1 MSCERTLFI
10 AHRSRSGLESQVGFE
25 LTSRSARFVFRQTPG
40 RQSSERINKPMIKH
54 YLLSPGPTPIPNEVA
69 LAMSETMIHHRTPQF
84 NKIFDE
90 ARQGL
95 QKLFGTKNDVLML
108 ASSGTGAMEASVA
121 NLFSPGDKVL
131 VINGG
136 KFGERWLNISNAFG
150 LNPVELKVEW
160 GQPVKVDAVE
170 KQLKAHPD
178 LKGVMI
184 QASETSTTVL
194 HPVKE
199 IAKLTKDGPL
209 FLVDG
214 VTAVGV
220 VSIPLD
226 EWGLD
231 VLVTGS
237 QKAMMLPPGLGFI
250 ALSDRAWERTKR
262 ATLPRFYFDL
272 NLERKN
278 QQKGSGAF
286 TPAVS
291 LIFGARASLEMIQ
304 REGLDRVYA
313 RHARMSRATR
323 AAATALG
330 LKLLAPDSP
339 SPAATGVYLPNGI
352 DADQVL
358 DYLRDHMN
366 ITLAEGQDQL
376 KGKVIRIAHV
386 GYMGAFDVITA
397 VAALEMVL
405 RKFGVELPFGK
416 GVAAAQEVL
425 MESLV

>member
-1 MSCERTLFI
+1 
-10 AHRSRSGLESQVGFE
+10 
-25 LTSRSARFVFRQTPG
+25 
-40 RQSSERINKPMIKH
+40 MIKQ

-84 NKIFDE
+84 NQVFE
-90 ARQGL
+90 QARQGL
-95 QKLFGTKNDVLML
+95 KTLFATSGDVLML
-108 ASSGTGAMEASVA
+108 ASSGTGAMEAAVS

-131 VINGG
+131 VVNGG
-136 KFGERWLNISNAFG
+136 KFGERWSNIANAFG
-150 LNPVELKVEW
+150 LEPIEVKVEW
-160 GQPVKVDAVE
+160 GQAVKVEEVAKE
-170 KQLKAHPD
+170 LELHPD
-178 LKGVMI
+178 IQGVMI

-199 IAKLTKDGPL
+199 IAKLTKNGPL

-220 VSIPLD
+220 LPVPLD
-226 EWGLD
+226 EWGID
-231 VLVTGS
+231 ALVTGS
-237 QKAMMLPPGLGFI
+237 QKALMLPPGLGFI
-250 ALSDRAWERTKR
+250 ALSERAWQKTKK
-262 ATLPRFYFDL
+262 AKLPRFYFDL

-278 QQKGSGAF
+278 QAKGSGAF

-291 LIFGARASLEMIQ
+291 LIFGLRASLNMMAQ
-304 REGLDRVYA
+304 EGFDRVYA

-323 AAATALG
+323 AAATAMG

-339 SPAATGVYLPNGI
+339 SPAATGIFLPKGI
-352 DADQVL
+352 DADKVL
-358 DYLRDHMN
+358 DYLRDQMGV
-366 ITLAEGQDQL
+366 TLAEGQDQL

-397 VAALEMVL
+397 IAALEMAL
-405 RKFGVELPFGK
+405 RKFGAEIPFGH

-425 MESLV
+425 MEALN

>member
-1 MSCERTLFI
+1 
-10 AHRSRSGLESQVGFE
+10 
-25 LTSRSARFVFRQTPG
+25 
-40 RQSSERINKPMIKH
+40 MIKQ

-69 LAMSETMIHHRTPQF
+69 LAMAETMIHHRTPQF

-90 ARQGL
+90 ARKGL
-95 QKLFGTKNDVLML
+95 QELFGTKNDVLML

-150 LNPVELKVEW
+150 LDPIELKVEW
-160 GQPVKVDAVE
+160 GQAVKVGEVE
-170 KQLKAHPD
+170 KKLKANPD
-178 LKGVMI
+178 IQAVMI

-194 HPVKE
+194 HPIKE
-199 IAKLTKDGPL
+199 IAKLTQNGPL

-220 VSIPLD
+220 VPLPLD

-231 VLVTGS
+231 VLVTGA
-237 QKAMMLPPGLGFI
+237 QKALMLPPGLGFI
-250 ALSDRAWERTKR
+250 ALSDRAWDKTKK
-262 ATLPRFYFDL
+262 AKLPRFYFDL

-291 LIFGARASLEMIQ
+291 LIFGVRASLQMIQ
-304 REGLDRVYA
+304 REGVENVYA
-313 RHARMSRATR
+313 RHDRLCRATR
-323 AAATALG
+323 AAAKAMG
-330 LKLLAPDSP
+330 LKLLAPDNP
-339 SPAATGVYLPNGI
+339 SPAATGIYLPVGI
-352 DADQVL
+352 DADAVL
-358 DYLRDHMN
+358 EYLRDKMN
-366 ITLAEGQDQL
+366 VILAEGQDQL
-376 KGKVIRIAHV
+376 KGKAIRIAHI

-397 VAALEMVL
+397 IAALEMAL
-405 RKFGVELPFGK
+405 RRFGVEIPFGK

-425 MESLV
+425 MEALG

>member
-1 MSCERTLFI
+1 
-10 AHRSRSGLESQVGFE
+10 
-25 LTSRSARFVFRQTPG
+25 
-40 RQSSERINKPMIKH
+40 MIKQ

-84 NKIFDE
+84 NKVFEE

-95 QKLFGTKNDVLML
+95 KTLFGTRGDVLML
-108 ASSGTGAMEASVA
+108 ACSGTGAMEAAVS

-136 KFGERWLNISNAFG
+136 KFGERWLNIANAFG
-150 LNPVELKVEW
+150 LDPIEVKVEW
-160 GQPVKVDAVE
+160 GQAVKVDVVE
-170 KQLKAHPD
+170 KQLRLHPEIQS
-178 LKGVMI
+178 VML

-199 IAKLTKDGPL
+199 IASLTKNGPL
-209 FLVDG
+209 LIVDG

-220 VSIPLD
+220 LRVPLD
-226 EWGLD
+226 EWGID
-231 VLVTGS
+231 ALVTGS
-237 QKAMMLPPGLGFI
+237 QKALMLPPGLGFI
-250 ALSDRAWERTKR
+250 ALSERAWQKTKK
-262 ATLPRFYFDL
+262 AKLPRFYFDL

-278 QQKGSGAF
+278 QAKGSGAF

-291 LIFGARASLEMIQ
+291 LIFGLRASLNMMA

-313 RHARMSRATR
+313 RHARMARATR
-323 AAATALG
+323 AAAITMG

-339 SPAATGVYLPNGI
+339 SPAATGIFLPAGL
-352 DADQVL
+352 DADKVL
-358 DYLRDHMN
+358 DYLRDQMGVV
-366 ITLAEGQDQL
+366 LAEGQDQL
-376 KGKVIRIAHV
+376 KGKAIRIAHV

-397 VAALEMVL
+397 IAALEMAL
-405 RKFGVELPFGK
+405 RKFGAEIPFGR

-425 MESLV
+425 MEALN

>member
-1 MSCERTLFI
+1 
-10 AHRSRSGLESQVGFE
+10 
-25 LTSRSARFVFRQTPG
+25 
-40 RQSSERINKPMIKH
+40 MIKQ

-69 LAMSETMIHHRTPQF
+69 LAMAETMIHHRTPQF

-90 ARQGL
+90 AREGL
-95 QKLFGTKNDVLML
+95 KKLFGTKNDVLML

-131 VINGG
+131 VVNGG
-136 KFGERWLNISNAFG
+136 KFGERWLNISNAFS
-150 LNPVELKVEW
+150 LNPIEIKVEW
-160 GQPVKVDAVE
+160 GQAVKVADVE
-170 KQLKAHPD
+170 NQLKAHPD
-178 LKGVMI
+178 IQGVMI

-194 HPVKE
+194 HPIKE
-199 IAKLTKDGPL
+199 IAKLTQNGPL

-220 VSIPLD
+220 VSLPLD
-226 EWGLD
+226 EWGID

-237 QKAMMLPPGLGFI
+237 QKALMLPPGLGFI
-250 ALSDRAWERTKR
+250 ALSDRAWEKTKK
-262 ATLPRFYFDL
+262 AKLPRFYFDL

-291 LIFGARASLEMIQ
+291 LIFGVRASLQMMQ
-304 REGLDRVYA
+304 REGLQNVYA
-313 RHARMSRATR
+313 RHDRLCRATR
-323 AAATALG
+323 AAARAMG
-330 LKLLAPDSP
+330 LKLLAPDTP
-339 SPAATGVYLPNGI
+339 SPAATGIYLPNGI
-352 DADQVL
+352 DADVVL
-358 DYLRDHMN
+358 EYLRDKMN

-376 KGKVIRIAHV
+376 KGKAIRIAHI

-397 VAALEMVL
+397 IAALEMAL
-405 RKFGVELPFGK
+405 RKFGAEIPFGK

-425 MESLV
+425 MEALT

>member
-1 MSCERTLFI
+1 
-10 AHRSRSGLESQVGFE
+10 
-25 LTSRSARFVFRQTPG
+25 
-40 RQSSERINKPMIKH
+40 MIKH

-84 NKIFDE
+84 NKVFE
-90 ARQGL
+90 QSREGL
-95 QKLFGTKNDVLML
+95 KKLFGTKNDVLML

-121 NLFSPGDKVL
+121 NLFSPADKVL

-136 KFGERWLNISNAFG
+136 KFGERWLNIANAFA
-150 LNPVELKVEW
+150 LHPIELKVEW
-160 GQPVKVDAVE
+160 GKAVEIEAVE

-178 LKGVMI
+178 LAGVMI

-199 IAKLTKDGPL
+199 IAKLTKNGPL

-220 VSIPLD
+220 LSVPLD
-226 EWGLD
+226 DWGID

-237 QKAMMLPPGLGFI
+237 QKALMLPPGLGFI
-250 ALSDRAWERTKR
+250 ALSDRAWERTKQ

-272 NLERKN
+272 NLERKS

-291 LIFGARASLEMIQ
+291 LIFGVRASLDMMQ

-339 SPAATGVYLPNGI
+339 SPAATGVYLPEGI

-397 VAALEMVL
+397 VAALEMAL

-425 MESLV
+425 MEALA

>member
-1 MSCERTLFI
+1 
-10 AHRSRSGLESQVGFE
+10 
-25 LTSRSARFVFRQTPG
+25 
-40 RQSSERINKPMIKH
+40 MIKH
-54 YLLSPGPTPIPNEVA
+54 YLLSPGPTPIPSEVE
-69 LAMSETMIHHRTPQF
+69 LAMSATMIHHRTPQF
-84 NKIFDE
+84 NEIFEE

-95 QKLFGTKNDVLML
+95 KTLFGTRNDVLML
-108 ASSGTGAMEASVA
+108 ACSGTGAMEAAVA

-150 LNPVELKVEW
+150 LKPVEIKVEW
-160 GQPVKVDAVE
+160 GKAVKVEEVE

-178 LKGVMI
+178 TQGVMI

-199 IAKLTKDGPL
+199 IARLTKNGPL

-220 VSIPLD
+220 VSVPVD
-226 EWGLD
+226 EWGID
-231 VLVTGS
+231 ALVTGS
-237 QKAMMLPPGLGFI
+237 QKALMLPPGLGFI
-250 ALSDRAWERTKR
+250 ALSDRAWERTKKAR
-262 ATLPRFYFDL
+262 LPRFYFDL

-291 LIFGARASLEMIQ
+291 LIFGLRASLNMME
-304 REGLDRVYA
+304 REGLARVYA

-323 AAATALG
+323 AAAVALG
-330 LKLLAPDSP
+330 LGLLAPEDP
-339 SPAATGVYLPNGI
+339 SPAATGLFLPNGI
-352 DADQVL
+352 DADEVL

-376 KGKVIRIAHV
+376 KGKAIRIAHV

-397 VAALEMVL
+397 IAALEMAL
-405 RKFGVELPFGK
+405 RKFGVEIPFGR
-416 GVAAAQEVL
+416 GVAAAEEVL
-425 MESLV
+425 MEALA

>member
-1 MSCERTLFI
+1 
-10 AHRSRSGLESQVGFE
+10 
-25 LTSRSARFVFRQTPG
+25 
-40 RQSSERINKPMIKH
+40 MIKH

-84 NKIFDE
+84 NQIFDQ

-95 QKLFGTKNDVLML
+95 KKLFGTKNDVLML

-121 NLFSPGDKVL
+121 NLFSQGDKVL

-136 KFGERWLNISNAFG
+136 KFGERWLNIANAFG

-160 GQPVKVDAVE
+160 GQAVKVDAVE
-170 KQLKAHPD
+170 KQMKAHAD

-199 IAKLTKDGPL
+199 IAKLTKNGPL

-250 ALSDRAWERTKR
+250 ALSDRAWERTKQ

-291 LIFGARASLEMIQ
+291 LIFGARASLDMMQ

-339 SPAATGVYLPNGI
+339 SPAATGVYLPDGI

-416 GVAAAQEVL
+416 GVAAAQEIL

>member
-1 MSCERTLFI
+1 
-10 AHRSRSGLESQVGFE
+10 
-25 LTSRSARFVFRQTPG
+25 
-40 RQSSERINKPMIKH
+40 MIKQ
-54 YLLSPGPTPIPNEVA
+54 YLLSPGPTPIPNEVE

-84 NKIFDE
+84 NKVFEE
-90 ARQGL
+90 ARRGL
-95 QKLFGTKNDVLML
+95 KKLFGTKNDVIMF
-108 ASSGTGAMEASVA
+108 ASSGTGAMEAAVA

-136 KFGERWLNISNAFG
+136 KFGERWLNIANAFG
-150 LNPVELKVEW
+150 LNPIDLKVEW
-160 GQPVKVDAVE
+160 GQAVKVAEVE
-170 KQLKAHPD
+170 KQLKAQPD
-178 LKGVMI
+178 IQGVLI

-199 IAKLTKDGPL
+199 IASLTKGGPL

-220 VSIPLD
+220 VPVPAD
-226 EWGLD
+226 EWGID

-237 QKAMMLPPGLGFI
+237 QKALMLPPGLGFI
-250 ALSDRAWERTKR
+250 ALSDRAWDRTKK
-262 ATLPRFYFDL
+262 AKLPRFYFDL

-291 LIFGARASLEMIQ
+291 LIFGLRASLNMME
-304 REGLDRVYA
+304 REGIDKVYA
-313 RHARMSRATR
+313 RHARLCRATR

-339 SPAATGVYLPNGI
+339 SPAATGIYLPEGI

-358 DYLRDHMN
+358 EYLRDRMN
-366 ITLAEGQDQL
+366 VTLAEGQDQL

-386 GYMGAFDVITA
+386 GYMGAFDVVTA
-397 VAALEMVL
+397 IAALEMAL
-405 RKFGVELPFGK
+405 RKFGAEIPFGR
-416 GVAAAQEVL
+416 GVAAAEEVL
-425 MESLV
+425 MEALN

>member
-1 MSCERTLFI
+1 
-10 AHRSRSGLESQVGFE
+10 
-25 LTSRSARFVFRQTPG
+25 
-40 RQSSERINKPMIKH
+40 MIKQ
-54 YLLSPGPTPIPNEVA
+54 YLLSPGPTPIPNEVS

-84 NKIFDE
+84 NKVFEE

-95 QKLFGTKNDVLML
+95 KKLFGTKNDVLML
-108 ASSGTGAMEASVA
+108 ASSGTGAMEASIA

-136 KFGERWLNISNAFG
+136 KFGERWLNISNAYG
-150 LNPVELKVEW
+150 LNPIDLKVEW
-160 GQPVKVDAVE
+160 GKAVRVE
-170 KQLKAHPD
+170 EVERQLKAHPD
-178 LKGVMI
+178 LQGVMV
-184 QASETSTTVL
+184 QASETSTTAL

-199 IAKLTKDGPL
+199 IAKLTKNGPL
-209 FLVDG
+209 FIVDG

-220 VSIPLD
+220 LSLPVD
-226 EWGLD
+226 EWGID

-237 QKAMMLPPGLGFI
+237 QKALMLPPGLGFI
-250 ALSDRAWERTKR
+250 ALSDRAWDKSKK
-262 ATLPRFYFDL
+262 AKLPRFYFDL

-291 LIFGARASLEMIQ
+291 LIFGVRASLNMME
-304 REGLDRVYA
+304 REGLNRVYA

-323 AAATALG
+323 AAAVALG
-330 LKLLAPDSP
+330 LKLLAPDDP
-339 SPAATGVYLPNGI
+339 SPAATGIFLPQGI
-352 DADQVL
+352 DADRVL
-358 DYLRDHMN
+358 EYLRDHMHVV
-366 ITLAEGQDQL
+366 LAEGQDQL

-397 VAALEMVL
+397 VAALEMAL
-405 RKFGVELPFGK
+405 RKFGAEIPFGR

-425 MESLV
+425 MEALD

>member
-1 MSCERTLFI
+1 
-10 AHRSRSGLESQVGFE
+10 
-25 LTSRSARFVFRQTPG
+25 
-40 RQSSERINKPMIKH
+40 MIKH

-69 LAMSETMIHHRTPQF
+69 LAMSETMIHHRTPEF
-84 NKIFDE
+84 NRVFDE
-90 ARQGL
+90 ARHGL
-95 QKLFGTKNDVLML
+95 KKLFGTQSDVLML

-136 KFGERWLNISNAFG
+136 KFGERWLNISNAYG
-150 LNPVELKVEW
+150 LNPIDLKVGW
-160 GQPVKVDAVE
+160 GEAVKVADVE
-170 KQLKAHPD
+170 QQLKAHPD
-178 LKGVMI
+178 IRGVMV
-184 QASETSTTVL
+184 QASETSTTVF

-199 IAKLTKDGPL
+199 IAKLTQNGPL

-220 VSIPLD
+220 VPLSMD
-226 EWGLD
+226 EWGID

-237 QKAMMLPPGLGFI
+237 QKALMLPPGLGFI
-250 ALSDRAWERTKR
+250 ALSDRAWEKTKQ
-262 ATLPRFYFDL
+262 AKLPRFYFDL

-291 LIFGARASLEMIQ
+291 LIFGVRASLRMLE
-304 REGLDRVYA
+304 REGLENVYA
-313 RHARMSRATR
+313 RHARLCKATR

-339 SPAATGVYLPNGI
+339 SPAATGIYLPNGI

-358 DYLRDHMN
+358 EYLRDKMN

-376 KGKVIRIAHV
+376 KGKVIRIAHI

-397 VAALEMVL
+397 IAALEMAL
-405 RKFGVELPFGK
+405 RKFGVEIPFGR

-425 MESLV
+425 MEALA

>member
-1 MSCERTLFI
+1 
-10 AHRSRSGLESQVGFE
+10 
-25 LTSRSARFVFRQTPG
+25 
-40 RQSSERINKPMIKH
+40 MIKQ

-69 LAMSETMIHHRTPQF
+69 LAMAETMIHHRTPQF

-90 ARQGL
+90 ARDGL
-95 QKLFGTKNDVLML
+95 KKLFGTKNDVLIL
-108 ASSGTGAMEASVA
+108 ASSGTGAMEAAVA

-150 LNPVELKVEW
+150 LNPIEMKVEW
-160 GQPVKVDAVE
+160 GQAVKVADVE
-170 KQLKAHPD
+170 KQLKANPD
-178 LKGVMI
+178 IQGVMI

-194 HPVKE
+194 HPIKE
-199 IAKLTKDGPL
+199 IAELTQNGPL

-220 VSIPLD
+220 VSLPLD

-237 QKAMMLPPGLGFI
+237 QKALMLPPGLGFI
-250 ALSDRAWERTKR
+250 ALSDRAWEKTKK
-262 ATLPRFYFDL
+262 AKLPRFYFDL

-291 LIFGARASLEMIQ
+291 LIFGVRASLQMMQ
-304 REGLDRVYA
+304 REGLQNVYA
-313 RHARMSRATR
+313 RHDRLCRATR
-323 AAATALG
+323 AAAKAMG

-339 SPAATGVYLPNGI
+339 SPAATGIYLPTGI
-352 DADQVL
+352 DADAVL
-358 DYLRDHMN
+358 EYLRDKMN
-366 ITLAEGQDQL
+366 VTLAEGQDQL
-376 KGKVIRIAHV
+376 KGKAIRIAHI
-386 GYMGAFDVITA
+386 GFMGAFDVITA
-397 VAALEMVL
+397 IAALEMVL
-405 RKFGVELPFGK
+405 RKFGAEIPFGK

-425 MESLV
+425 MEALA

>member
-1 MSCERTLFI
+1 
-10 AHRSRSGLESQVGFE
+10 
-25 LTSRSARFVFRQTPG
+25 
-40 RQSSERINKPMIKH
+40 MIKQ

-69 LAMSETMIHHRTPQF
+69 LAMAETMIHHRTPQF
-84 NKIFDE
+84 NKVFDE
-90 ARQGL
+90 AREGL
-95 QKLFGTKNDVLML
+95 KKLFGTKNDVLML
-108 ASSGTGAMEASVA
+108 ASSGTGAMEAAVA

-150 LNPVELKVEW
+150 LDPIDMKVEW
-160 GQPVKVDAVE
+160 GQAVKVADVE
-170 KQLKAHPD
+170 KQLTANPD
-178 LKGVMI
+178 IQGVMI

-194 HPVKE
+194 HPIRE
-199 IAKLTKDGPL
+199 IAKLTQNGPL
-209 FLVDG
+209 LLVDG

-220 VSIPLD
+220 VSLPVD
-226 EWGLD
+226 EWALD

-237 QKAMMLPPGLGFI
+237 QKALMLPPGLGFI
-250 ALSDRAWERTKR
+250 ALSDRAWDKTKK
-262 ATLPRFYFDL
+262 AKLPRFYFDL

-291 LIFGARASLEMIQ
+291 LIFGVRASLQMMQ
-304 REGLDRVYA
+304 REGLKNVYA
-313 RHARMSRATR
+313 RHDRLCRATR
-323 AAATALG
+323 AAATAMG

-339 SPAATGVYLPNGI
+339 SPAAMGIYLPVGI
-352 DADQVL
+352 DADAVL
-358 DYLRDHMN
+358 EYLRDKMN

-376 KGKVIRIAHV
+376 KGKAIRIAHI

-397 VAALEMVL
+397 IAALEMAL
-405 RKFGVELPFGK
+405 RRFGVEIPFGK

-425 MESLV
+425 MEALT

>member
-1 MSCERTLFI
+1 
-10 AHRSRSGLESQVGFE
+10 
-25 LTSRSARFVFRQTPG
+25 
-40 RQSSERINKPMIKH
+40 MIKQ

-90 ARQGL
+90 ARDGL
-95 QKLFGTKNDVLML
+95 KKLFGTKNDVLML

-121 NLFSPGDKVL
+121 NLFSHGDRVL

-136 KFGERWLNISNAFG
+136 KFGERWLNISNAYG
-150 LNPVELKVEW
+150 LNPIEMKVEW
-160 GQPVKVDAVE
+160 GQAVKVADVE
-170 KQLKAHPD
+170 KQMKANPD
-178 LKGVMI
+178 IQGVMI

-199 IAKLTKDGPL
+199 IAKLTQNGPL

-220 VSIPLD
+220 VALPLD
-226 EWGLD
+226 DWGID
-231 VLVTGS
+231 VLVSGS
-237 QKAMMLPPGLGFI
+237 QKALMLPPGLGFI
-250 ALSDRAWERTKR
+250 ALSDRAWEKTQK
-262 ATLPRFYFDL
+262 AKLPRFYFDL

-291 LIFGARASLEMIQ
+291 LIFGLRASLQMIE
-304 REGLDRVYA
+304 REGLQNVYA
-313 RHARMSRATR
+313 RHDRLCRATR
-323 AAATALG
+323 AGATALG
-330 LKLLAPDSP
+330 LKLLAAEDP
-339 SPAATGVYLPNGI
+339 SPAATGIYLPNGI
-352 DADQVL
+352 DADAVL
-358 DYLRDHMN
+358 EYLRDKMN
-366 ITLAEGQDQL
+366 VTLAEGQDQL
-376 KGKVIRIAHV
+376 KGKAIRIAHI

-397 VAALEMVL
+397 IAALEMAL
-405 RKFGVELPFGK
+405 RKFGAEIPFGH

-425 MESLV
+425 MEALA

>member
-1 MSCERTLFI
+1 MQRRWVS
-10 AHRSRSGLESQVGFE
+10 
-25 LTSRSARFVFRQTPG
+25 LTPSVTRLRLGAAARFGFKEPMAKGIV
-40 RQSSERINKPMIKH
+40 MIKQ
-54 YLLSPGPTPIPNEVA
+54 YLLSPGPTPIPNEVS

-84 NKIFDE
+84 NKIFEE

-95 QKLFGTKNDVLML
+95 KTLFGTKGDVLML
-108 ASSGTGAMEASVA
+108 ASSGTGAMEAAVS

-136 KFGERWLNISNAFG
+136 KFGERWLNIANAFG
-150 LNPVELKVEW
+150 LDPVEVKVEW
-160 GQPVKVDAVE
+160 GQAVKVEAVE
-170 KQLKAHPD
+170 KQLKLHPD
-178 LKGVMI
+178 IQSVMI

-199 IAKLTKDGPL
+199 IAKLTKNGPL

-220 VSIPLD
+220 LPVPLD
-226 EWGLD
+226 EWGID
-231 VLVTGS
+231 ALVTGS
-237 QKAMMLPPGLGFI
+237 QKALMLPPGLGFI
-250 ALSDRAWERTKR
+250 ALSDRAWQKTKK
-262 ATLPRFYFDL
+262 AKLPRFYFDL

-278 QQKGSGAF
+278 QVKGSGAF

-291 LIFGARASLEMIQ
+291 LIFGLRASLSMME
-304 REGLDRVYA
+304 REGFDRVYA
-313 RHARMSRATR
+313 RHARMARAMR
-323 AAATALG
+323 AAATVMG

-339 SPAATGVYLPNGI
+339 SPAATGIFLPDNL
-352 DADQVL
+352 DADKVL
-358 DYLRDHMN
+358 DYLRDQMGV
-366 ITLAEGQDQL
+366 ILAEGQDQL

-397 VAALEMVL
+397 IAALEMAL
-405 RKFGVELPFGK
+405 RKFGAEIPFGR

-425 MESLV
+425 MEALN

>member
-1 MSCERTLFI
+1 
-10 AHRSRSGLESQVGFE
+10 
-25 LTSRSARFVFRQTPG
+25 
-40 RQSSERINKPMIKH
+40 MIKH

-84 NKIFDE
+84 NKVFDE

-95 QKLFGTKNDVLML
+95 KKLFATKNDVLML
-108 ASSGTGAMEASVA
+108 ACSGTGAMEASVA
-121 NLFSPGDKVL
+121 NLFSPADKVL

-136 KFGERWLNISNAFG
+136 KFGERWLNIANAFG
-150 LNPVELKVEW
+150 LSPVELEVEW
-160 GQPVKVDAVE
+160 GQAVKVEAVE

-194 HPVKE
+194 HPVRE
-199 IAKLTKDGPL
+199 IAKLTKNGPL

-220 VSIPLD
+220 VSLPLD
-226 EWGLD
+226 EWGID
-231 VLVTGS
+231 ALVTGS

-250 ALSDRAWERTKR
+250 ALSDRAWERTKQ

-278 QQKGSGAF
+278 QRKGSGAF

-291 LIFGARASLEMIQ
+291 LIFGARASLEMMQ
-304 REGLDRVYA
+304 REGLDKVYA

-339 SPAATGVYLPNGI
+339 SPAATGIYLPAGI

-397 VAALEMVL
+397 VAALEMAL

-425 MESLV
+425 MEALA

>member
-1 MSCERTLFI
+1 
-10 AHRSRSGLESQVGFE
+10 
-25 LTSRSARFVFRQTPG
+25 
-40 RQSSERINKPMIKH
+40 MIKH

-84 NKIFDE
+84 NKIFAE
-90 ARQGL
+90 ARERL
-95 QKLFGTKNDVLML
+95 KKLFGTTNDVLML

-131 VINGG
+131 VVNGG
-136 KFGERWLNISNAFG
+136 KFGERWLNIANAYG
-150 LNPVELKVEW
+150 LRPVELKVEW
-160 GQPVKVDAVE
+160 GQAVKVADIE
-170 KQLKAHPD
+170 KHLTANAD
-178 LKGVMI
+178 IRGVMI

-199 IAKLTKDGPL
+199 IAQVIKNGPL

-220 VSIPLD
+220 ISLPLD
-226 EWGLD
+226 DWGID
-231 VLVTGS
+231 ALVTGS
-237 QKAMMLPPGLGFI
+237 QKALMLPPGLGFV
-250 ALSDRAWERTKR
+250 AFSDRAWEKTKQ
-262 ATLPRFYFDL
+262 AKLPRFYFDL

-291 LIFGARASLEMIQ
+291 LIFGLRASLEMME
-304 REGLDRVYA
+304 REGLEKVYA
-313 RHARMSRATR
+313 RHARMCRATR

-330 LKLLAPDSP
+330 LKLLAPQSP
-339 SPAATGVYLPNGI
+339 SPAATGIYMPDGI

-358 DYLRDHMN
+358 DYLRDKMN
-366 ITLAEGQDQL
+366 VTLAEGQDQL
-376 KGKVIRIAHV
+376 KGTVIRIAHV

-397 VAALEMVL
+397 IAALEMAL
-405 RKFGVELPFGK
+405 RKFGAEIPFGK
-416 GVAAAQEVL
+416 GVAAAEEVL
-425 MESLV
+425 MEALA

>member
-1 MSCERTLFI
+1 
-10 AHRSRSGLESQVGFE
+10 
-25 LTSRSARFVFRQTPG
+25 
-40 RQSSERINKPMIKH
+40 MIKH

-69 LAMSETMIHHRTPQF
+69 LAMSETMIHHRTPEF
-84 NKIFDE
+84 NRVFDE

-95 QKLFGTKNDVLML
+95 KKLFGTQSDVLML

-136 KFGERWLNISNAFG
+136 KFGERWLNISNAYG
-150 LNPVELKVEW
+150 LNPIDLKVGW
-160 GQPVKVDAVE
+160 GEAVKVADVE
-170 KQLKAHPD
+170 QQLKAHPD
-178 LKGVMI
+178 IRGVMV
-184 QASETSTTVL
+184 QASETSTTVF

-199 IAKLTKDGPL
+199 IAKLTQNGPL

-220 VSIPLD
+220 VPLSMD
-226 EWGLD
+226 EWGID

-237 QKAMMLPPGLGFI
+237 QKALMLPPGLGFI
-250 ALSDRAWERTKR
+250 ALSDRAWEKTKQ
-262 ATLPRFYFDL
+262 AKLPRFYFDL

-291 LIFGARASLEMIQ
+291 LIFGVRASLRMLE
-304 REGLDRVYA
+304 REGLENVYA
-313 RHARMSRATR
+313 RHARLCKATR

-339 SPAATGVYLPNGI
+339 SPAATGIYMPDGI
-352 DADQVL
+352 DADQL
-358 DYLRDHMN
+358 LEYLRDKMN

-376 KGKVIRIAHV
+376 KGKAIRIAHI

-397 VAALEMVL
+397 IAALEMAL
-405 RKFGVELPFGK
+405 RKFGVEIPFGR

-425 MESLV
+425 MEALA

>member
-1 MSCERTLFI
+1 
-10 AHRSRSGLESQVGFE
+10 
-25 LTSRSARFVFRQTPG
+25 
-40 RQSSERINKPMIKH
+40 MIKH

-90 ARQGL
+90 AREGL
-95 QKLFGTKNDVLML
+95 KKLFGTKNDVLML
-108 ASSGTGAMEASVA
+108 ASSGTGAMEASIA
-121 NLFSPGDKVL
+121 NLFSPNDKVL

-136 KFGERWLNISNAFG
+136 KFGERWLNISNAYG
-150 LNPVELKVEW
+150 LNPIEMKVPW
-160 GQPVKVDAVE
+160 GQAAKVADVE
-170 KQLKAHPD
+170 KQLKADPD
-178 LKGVMI
+178 IRGVMI

-194 HPVKE
+194 HPVQE
-199 IAKLTKDGPL
+199 IGQITKNGPL

-220 VSIPLD
+220 VPMPMD

-237 QKAMMLPPGLGFI
+237 QKALMLPPGLGFI
-250 ALSDRAWERTKR
+250 ALSNRAWEKTKQ
-262 ATLPRFYFDL
+262 AKLPRFYFDL

-291 LIFGARASLEMIQ
+291 LIFGLRASLHMIQ
-304 REGLDRVYA
+304 REGLENVYA
-313 RHARMSRATR
+313 RHARLCRAAR
-323 AAATALG
+323 AAAIALG

-339 SPAATGVYLPNGI
+339 SPAATGIYLPNGI
-352 DADQVL
+352 DADEVL
-358 DYLRDHMN
+358 DYLRDKMN

-376 KGKVIRIAHV
+376 KGKAIRMAHV
-386 GYMGAFDVITA
+386 GYMGAFDVITG
-397 VAALEMVL
+397 VAALEMAL
-405 RKFGVELPFGK
+405 RKFGAEIPFGR

-425 MESLV
+425 MEALA

>member
-1 MSCERTLFI
+1 
-10 AHRSRSGLESQVGFE
+10 
-25 LTSRSARFVFRQTPG
+25 
-40 RQSSERINKPMIKH
+40 MIKH
-54 YLLSPGPTPIPNEVA
+54 YLLSPGPTPVPNEVV

-84 NKIFDE
+84 NQIFDQ

-95 QKLFGTKNDVLML
+95 KKLFGTKNDVLML
-108 ASSGTGAMEASVA
+108 AASGTGAMEASVA
-121 NLFSPGDKVL
+121 NLFSHGDKVL

-136 KFGERWLNISNAFG
+136 KFGERWLNIANAFG

-160 GQPVKVDAVE
+160 GQAVRVDAVE
-170 KQLKAHPD
+170 KQLKAHAD

-194 HPVKE
+194 HPVRE
-199 IAKLTKDGPL
+199 IAKLIKNGPL

-237 QKAMMLPPGLGFI
+237 QKALMLPPGLGFI
-250 ALSDRAWERTKR
+250 ALSDRAWERTKQ

-291 LIFGARASLEMIQ
+291 LIFGARASLEMMQ

-339 SPAATGVYLPNGI
+339 SPAATGVYLPDGI

-405 RKFGVELPFGK
+405 RKFGVELPFGR
-416 GVAAAQEVL
+416 GVAAAEEVL
-425 MESLV
+425 MECLV